1 MNKIKTA
8 ILPLLACLSF
18 GIKIK
23 AQKVWQEDLSYFDN
37 IRHKEF
43 MVNVTP
49 LISQFVPFNASNIS
63 RLGIYDFQYRKLRN
77 GKGLR
82 WGLGVNVSDITNV
95 NSGSSDPQFIALRFG
110 WIKRK
115 QISKHIHFTRA
126 FDINIGAEDAF
137 GSNRK
142 LNFNGF
148 APSLSVGFEY
158 AFNETIAISTEG
170 SLLIGLLNVDGEAPI
185 IRFSP
190 PISLMFHVRF

>member
-8 ILPLLACLSF
+8 ILPLLACLSL
-18 GIKIK
+18 GIKGQ
-23 AQKVWQEDLSYFDN
+23 AQKAWQEDLSYFDN
-37 IRHKEF
+37 IKHKEF

-49 LISQFVPFNASNIS
+49 LISQFVPFNASNVS
-63 RLGIYDFQYRKLRN
+63 RLGVYDFQYRKLRN

-82 WGLGVNVSDITNV
+82 WGLGVNIEAFDN
-95 NSGSSDPQFIALRFG
+95 NSPEPQFLALRFG

-126 FDINIGAEDAF
+126 FDINLGAEDIF
-137 GSNRK
+137 SNNRK

-170 SLLIGLLNVDGEAPI
+170 SLLIGLLNIDEEGPI

>member
-8 ILPLLACLSF
+8 ILLLFACLSL
-18 GIKIK
+18 GIN
-23 AQKVWQEDLSYFDN
+23 AQKTWQEDLTYFDN
-37 IRHKEF
+37 IKHKEF

-49 LISQFVPFNASNIS
+49 LISQFVPFNASNVS

-82 WGLGVNVSDITNV
+82 WGLGVNISDFNN
-95 NSGSSDPQFIALRFG
+95 NSTDPQFLALRFG

-126 FDINIGAEDAF
+126 FDINIQAEDTF
-137 GSNRK
+137 GNNRQ

-158 AFNETIAISTEG
+158 AFNETIAVSTEG
-170 SLLIGLLNVDGEAPI
+170 SLLIGLLNVDEDGPI